1 MRPFLLAIWDIEMN
15 YSRKIVLIVLVSG
28 YTILL
33 SCGTWESYYRKE
45 SVHNTVI
52 VSNYKN
58 EPLYLG
64 FISSSGW
71 IAYGYKDPIKIE
83 IPEDT
88 ILAKVINA
96 FAKLNLTVNVPDE
109 PEFFELT
116 NEMREFRTGKQFS
129 DSLKGKLPPNKS
141 WLVPYVEYTV
151 LRSKQLEAGAA
162 SHTVFDTGR
171 DELSILTRL
180 HFAIL
185 RNDSLMYYSGHIHRD
200 TLTRFR
206 NEPFQPSLSQAVL
219 DSLAVLSMEEYI
231 KRLE

>member
-1 MRPFLLAIWDIEMN
+1 MR
-15 YSRKIVLIVLVSG
+15 YSRKIILIGLVSG
-28 YTILL
+28 CATLL

-45 SVHNTVI
+45 SVHNTVMQ
-52 VSNYKN
+52 SNYKN
-58 EPLYLG
+58 DTLYLG

-71 IAYGYKDPIKIE
+71 VAYGYKDPNRIE

-96 FAKLNLTVNVPDE
+96 FTKLNLPVKLSDN
-109 PEFFELT
+109 PEYFELT
-116 NEMREFRTGKQFS
+116 DKMREFRTGAQFR
-129 DSLKGKLPPNKS
+129 DSLMGKLPPNKS

-151 LRSKQLEAGAA
+151 LRSKQLEAGGAI
-162 SHTVFDTGR
+162 HTVVDTGR

-185 RNDSLMYYSGHIHRD
+185 KNDSLMYYSGHVHRD
-200 TLTRFR
+200 TLTCLRHDSFK
-206 NEPFQPSLSQAVL
+206 PSLSQSVL